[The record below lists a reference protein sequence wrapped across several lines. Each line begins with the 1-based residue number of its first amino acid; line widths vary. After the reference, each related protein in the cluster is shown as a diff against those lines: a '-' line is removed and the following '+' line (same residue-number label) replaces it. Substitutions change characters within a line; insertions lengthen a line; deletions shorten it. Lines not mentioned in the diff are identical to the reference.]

1 MSHIFAHNSGMQ
13 LIDNIGFD
21 NTWNFMI
28 VISGIGVLFLFM
40 LMRIIKKEMKSSLE
54 VKINPSINLE
64 KSA

>member
-1 MSHIFAHNSGMQ
+1 MQ